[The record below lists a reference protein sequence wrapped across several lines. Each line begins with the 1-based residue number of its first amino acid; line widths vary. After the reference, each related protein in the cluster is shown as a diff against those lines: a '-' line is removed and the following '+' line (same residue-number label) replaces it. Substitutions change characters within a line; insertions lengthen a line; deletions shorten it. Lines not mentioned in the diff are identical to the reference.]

1 MAVRGLREE
10 ERGAKVIE
18 EEEIE
23 EIDKE
28 RGMVRESGGRVSCRE
43 TYHIGV

>member
-10 ERGAKVIE
+10 ERGAKVK
-18 EEEIE
+18 